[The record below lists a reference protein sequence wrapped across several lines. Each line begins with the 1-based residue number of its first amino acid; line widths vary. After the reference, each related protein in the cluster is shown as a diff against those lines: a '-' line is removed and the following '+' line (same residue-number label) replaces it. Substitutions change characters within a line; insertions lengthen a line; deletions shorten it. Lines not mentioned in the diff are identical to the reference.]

1 MKFLKALGIGI
12 AVQICVLIFSLLLIL
27 AFCMASPS
35 IASIVLSGFIT
46 FGAYIAVYFNFKK
59 LNVGKAF
66 YWLSFAFIPLALHT
80 IIMVL
85 VYNHCAKDTSGAWV
99 DGTRLPSFNFL
110 PYAAML
116 PALVVLIVGA
126 LMTGLYEF
134 LDAVIK
140 DRNIPNSTQSTS
152 DTQKGADKNDNS
164 L

>member
-1 MKFLKALGIGI
+1 MKFLKALGIGV
-12 AVQICVLIFSLLLIL
+12 ATQLSVLIFSLLMIL
-27 AFCMASPS
+27 AFCMASPGV
-35 IASIVLSGFIT
+35 ATIVLSGFIT
-46 FGAYIAVYFNFKK
+46 FGAYIAAYFNFKK
-59 LNVGKAF
+59 LKVGKAF
-66 YWLSFAFIPLALHT
+66 YWFSFAFVPLVLHT

-85 VYNHCAKDTSGAWV
+85 VYNHCAKDVSGAWV
-99 DGTRLPSFNFL
+99 DGTRLPSFNLL
-110 PYAAML
+110 PFAAMI

-126 LMTGLYEF
+126 LMTVIYEV

>member
-12 AVQICVLIFSLLLIL
+12 VMQICVLIFSLLLIL
-27 AFCMASPS
+27 AFCMASPGV
-35 IASIVLSGFIT
+35 ASIVLSGFIT

-59 LNVGKAF
+59 MNVGKAF
-66 YWLSFAFIPLALHT
+66 YWLSFAFIPLVLHT

-85 VYNHCAKDTSGAWV
+85 VYIHCEKDFAAALSGSKMPPKLHY
-99 DGTRLPSFNFL
+99 LPFE
-110 PYAAML
+110 AML
-116 PALVVLIVGA
+116 PAFVILIVTA
-126 LMTGLYEF
+126 FITGIYEL